1 MAKRCILLDEKI
13 KGAEKQISN
22 LKVDRDTWKTNY
34 ERLWN
39 EAKDII
45 KAIRRNPNLLREF
58 IDEQPTDRRRDR
70 ETIR

>member
-39 EAKDII
+39 ETKDFI
-45 KAIRRNPNLLREF
+45 KAIRISPNRLRAFIEEQRIDKSRNWEESR
-58 IDEQPTDRRRDR
+58 
-70 ETIR
+70 